1 MRLGLDEPTDD
12 LARAVFALL
21 DGAALQQTLFGD
33 AAATDRVVDR
43 LRGLLRSAGATAA
56 PGDRAA

>member
-21 DGAALQQTLFGD
+21 DGIVLQQTLFGD
-33 AAATDRVVDR
+33 AAATSAAVER
-43 LRGLLRSAGATAA
+43 LRALLRSAGAA
-56 PGDRAA
+56 